1 MSKGGGGST
10 RQITQTTSAPEY
22 AQPFLEFGLS
32 EAKQLYGQQPEYYRG
47 PTTVGFSPESEMAL
61 AATRQ
66 RALGGSPLVSGAQS
80 LTGQAMAGGLQNL
93 AMPYAQSLAGG
104 ANLGES
110 IGMMRQTARGDFL
123 GGSPGL
129 SGAIERALDPVEERM
144 QAEQSMAG
152 RYGSAYGQRASA
164 DAMSR
169 VAGDIAYRD
178 YASER
183 ANQLAAQQSL
193 AELQKAQY
201 GTQLQGM
208 GALGQLSSADIQ
220 RRLGAAAAAPGMA
233 ELDYSDLAKLG
244 AVGGARE
251 AQSQAELQANI
262 DRFNM
267 EQQQPLM
274 SLANYMATV
283 QGGTVGGQST
293 QPVFRNT
300 AGNVLS
306 GALGGAQ
313 LAGMIPGMGGGMGA
327 GLGALAGLL
336 G

>member
-1 MSKGGGGST
+1 MSKGGGGDT
-10 RQITQTTSAPEY
+10 RQIVQTTAAPEY
-22 AQPFLEFGLS
+22 AQPFLEYGLS
-32 EAKQLYGQQPEYYRG
+32 EAKELYGQQPEYYRG
-47 PTTVGFSPESEMAL
+47 PTTIGFSPESEMAL

-93 AMPYAQSLAGG
+93 AMPYAQKLAGG

-144 QAEQSMAG
+144 QAMQSGAG
-152 RYGSAYGQRASA
+152 RYGSGYGQKAAA
-164 DAMSR
+164 DAMGR
-169 VAGDIAYRD
+169 VAADVAYQD

-183 ANQLAAQQSL
+183 ANQLAAQQNLASL
-193 AELQKAQY
+193 QEAQY
-201 GTQLQGM
+201 GSQLRGM

-233 ELDYSDLAKLG
+233 ELDYADLAKLG

-251 AQSQAELQANI
+251 AQSQAELQADI
-262 DRFNM
+262 ERFNM

-293 QPVFRNT
+293 TPVFRNT
-300 AGNVLS
+300 TGDFLS
-306 GALGGAQ
+306 GLSG
-313 LAGMIPGMGGGMGA
+313 LAGVGKA
-327 GLGALAGLL
+327 FGLL
-336 G
+336 

>member
-10 RQITQTTSAPEY
+10 RTITQTTAAPEY
-22 AQPFLEFGLS
+22 AQPFLEYGLS
-32 EAKQLYGQQPEYYRG
+32 EAKELYGQQPEYYRG
-47 PTTVGFSPESEMAL
+47 PTTVGFAPESEMAL

-66 RALGGSPLVSGAQS
+66 RALGASPLVSGAQS

-93 AMPYAQSLAGG
+93 AMPYAQGLAGG

-144 QAEQSMAG
+144 QAMQSGAG
-152 RYGSAYGQRASA
+152 RYGSGYGQKAAA
-164 DAMSR
+164 DAMGR
-169 VAGDIAYRD
+169 VASDIAYRD

-183 ANQLAAQQSL
+183 ANQLAAQQNLASL
-193 AELQKAQY
+193 QEAQY
-201 GTQLQGM
+201 GSQLRGM
-208 GALGQLSSADIQ
+208 GALGQLSAADIQ

-233 ELDYSDLAKLG
+233 ELDYADLAKLG

-251 AQSQAELQANI
+251 AQSQAELQADI
-262 DRFNM
+262 ERFNM

-293 QPVFRNT
+293 QPVFRNST
-300 AGNVLS
+300 GDFLS
-306 GALGGAQ
+306 GLSG
-313 LAGMIPGMGGGMGA
+313 LAGVGKAFGI
-327 GLGALAGLL
+327 L
-336 G
+336 

>member
-1 MSKGGGGST
+1 MSKGGGGDT

-22 AQPFLEFGLS
+22 AQPFLEYGLS
-32 EAKQLYGQQPEYYRG
+32 EAKELYGQQPEYYRG
-47 PTTVGFSPESEMAL
+47 PTTVGFAPESEMAL

-93 AMPYAQSLAGG
+93 AMPYAQGLAGG
-104 ANLGES
+104 ADLGES

-129 SGAIERALDPVEERM
+129 SSAIERALDPVEERM
-144 QAEQSMAG
+144 QAMQSGAG
-152 RYGSAYGQRASA
+152 RYGSGYGQKAAA
-164 DAMSR
+164 DAMGR
-169 VAGDIAYRD
+169 VASDIAYRD

-183 ANQLAAQQSL
+183 ANQLAAQQNLASL
-193 AELQKAQY
+193 QEAQY
-201 GTQLQGM
+201 GSQLRGM

-233 ELDYSDLAKLG
+233 ELDYADLAKLG

-251 AQSQAELQANI
+251 AQSQAELQADI
-262 DRFNM
+262 ERFNM

-293 QPVFRNT
+293 RPVFRNST
-300 AGNVLS
+300 GDFLS
-306 GALGGAQ
+306 GLSG
-313 LAGMIPGMGGGMGA
+313 LAGVGKAFGI
-327 GLGALAGLL
+327 L
-336 G
+336 

>member
-1 MSKGGGGST
+1 MSKGGGGDT
-10 RQITQTTSAPEY
+10 RQIVQTTAAPEY
-22 AQPFLEFGLS
+22 AQPFLEYGLS
-32 EAKQLYGQQPEYYRG
+32 EAKELYGQQPEYYRG
-47 PTTVGFSPESEMAL
+47 PTTIGFSPESEMAL

-93 AMPYAQSLAGG
+93 AMPYAQGLAGG

-144 QAEQSMAG
+144 QAMQSGAG
-152 RYGSAYGQRASA
+152 RYGSGYGQKAAA
-164 DAMSR
+164 DAMGR
-169 VAGDIAYRD
+169 VAADVAYQD

-183 ANQLAAQQSL
+183 ANQLAAQQNL
-193 AELQKAQY
+193 AALQEAQY
-201 GTQLQGM
+201 GSKLRGM

-233 ELDYSDLAKLG
+233 ELDYADLAKLG

-251 AQSQAELQANI
+251 AQSQAELQADI
-262 DRFNM
+262 ERFNM

-293 QPVFRNT
+293 TPVFRNT
-300 AGNVLS
+300 TGDFLS
-306 GALGGAQ
+306 GLSG
-313 LAGMIPGMGGGMGA
+313 LAGVGKA
-327 GLGALAGLL
+327 FGLL
-336 G
+336 

>member
-1 MSKGGGGST
+1 MSKGGGGNT
-10 RQITQTTSAPEY
+10 RTITQTTAAPAY
-22 AQPFLEFGLS
+22 AQPFLEYGLA
-32 EAKQLYGQQPEYYRG
+32 EAKELYGQQPEYYRG
-47 PTTVGFSPESEMAL
+47 PTTVGFAPESEMAL

-93 AMPYAQSLAGG
+93 AMPYAQGLAGG
-104 ANLGES
+104 VNLGES

-144 QAEQSMAG
+144 QAMQSGAG
-152 RYGSAYGQRASA
+152 RYGSGYGQKAAA
-164 DAMSR
+164 DAMGR
-169 VAGDIAYRD
+169 VASDIAYRD

-183 ANQLAAQQSL
+183 ANQLAAQQNLASL
-193 AELQKAQY
+193 QEAQY
-201 GTQLQGM
+201 GSQLSGM
-208 GALGQLSSADIQ
+208 GALGQLSAADIQ

-233 ELDYSDLAKLG
+233 ELDYADLAKLG
-244 AVGGARE
+244 AVGAARE
-251 AQSQAELQANI
+251 GQSQAELQADI

-293 QPVFRNT
+293 QPVFRNPT
-300 AGNVLS
+300 GDFLS
-306 GALGGAQ
+306 GLSG
-313 LAGMIPGMGGGMGA
+313 LAGVGKAFGI
-327 GLGALAGLL
+327 L
-336 G
+336 

>member
-93 AMPYAQSLAGG
+93 AMPYAQGLAGG

-306 GALGGAQ
+306 GALGGAK

>member
-10 RQITQTTSAPEY
+10 RTITQTTAAPEY
-22 AQPFLEFGLS
+22 AQPFLEYGLS
-32 EAKQLYGQQPEYYRG
+32 EAKELYGQQPEYYRG
-47 PTTVGFSPESEMAL
+47 PTTVGFAPESEMAL

-80 LTGQAMAGGLQNL
+80 LTGQAMAGKLQNL
-93 AMPYAQSLAGG
+93 AMPYAQGLAGG

-129 SGAIERALDPVEERM
+129 SGAIQRALDPVEERM
-144 QAEQSMAG
+144 QAMQSGAG
-152 RYGSAYGQRASA
+152 RYGSGYGQKAAA
-164 DAMSR
+164 DAMGR
-169 VAGDIAYRD
+169 VAADVAYQD

-183 ANQLAAQQSL
+183 ANQLAAQQNL
-193 AELQKAQY
+193 AALQEAQY
-201 GTQLQGM
+201 GSQLRGM
-208 GALGQLSSADIQ
+208 GALGELSAADIQ

-233 ELDYSDLAKLG
+233 ELDYADLAKLG
-244 AVGGARE
+244 AVGAARE
-251 AQSQAELQANI
+251 GQSQAELQADI
-262 DRFNM
+262 ERFNM

-293 QPVFRNT
+293 RPVFRNPT
-300 AGNVLS
+300 GDFLS
-306 GALGGAQ
+306 GLSG
-313 LAGMIPGMGGGMGA
+313 LAGIGKAFGI
-327 GLGALAGLL
+327 L
-336 G
+336 

>member
-1 MSKGGGGST
+1 
-10 RQITQTTSAPEY
+10 
-22 AQPFLEFGLS
+22 
-32 EAKQLYGQQPEYYRG
+32 LYGQQPEYYRG
-47 PTTVGFSPESEMAL
+47 PTTVGFAPESEMAL

-93 AMPYAQSLAGG
+93 AMPYAQGLAGG

-144 QAEQSMAG
+144 QAMQSGAG
-152 RYGSAYGQRASA
+152 RYGSGYGQKAAA
-164 DAMSR
+164 DAMGR
-169 VAGDIAYRD
+169 VASDIAYQD

-183 ANQLAAQQSL
+183 ANQLAAQQNLASL
-193 AELQKAQY
+193 QEAQY
-201 GTQLQGM
+201 GSQLRGM
-208 GALGQLSSADIQ
+208 GALGQLSAADIQ

-233 ELDYSDLAKLG
+233 ELDYADLAKLG
-244 AVGGARE
+244 AVGAARE
-251 AQSQAELQANI
+251 GQSQAELQADI
-262 DRFNM
+262 ERFNM
-267 EQQQPLM
+267 EQQQPLT

-293 QPVFRNT
+293 RPVFRSPT
-300 AGNVLS
+300 GDFLS
-306 GALGGAQ
+306 GLSG
-313 LAGMIPGMGGGMGA
+313 LAGIGKAFGI
-327 GLGALAGLL
+327 L
-336 G
+336 

>member
-1 MSKGGGGST
+1 MSKGGGGDT
-10 RQITQTTSAPEY
+10 RTITQTTAAPEY
-22 AQPFLEFGLS
+22 AQPFLEYGLS
-32 EAKQLYGQQPEYYRG
+32 EAKELYGQQPQYYTG
-47 PTTVGFSPESEMAL
+47 PTTVGFAPESEMAL

-93 AMPYAQSLAGG
+93 AMPYAQGLAGG
-104 ANLGES
+104 ADLGES

-144 QAEQSMAG
+144 QAMQSGAG
-152 RYGSAYGQRASA
+152 RYGSGYGQKAAA
-164 DAMSR
+164 DAMGR
-169 VAGDIAYRD
+169 VASDIAYRD

-183 ANQLAAQQSL
+183 ANQLAAQQNLASL
-193 AELQKAQY
+193 QEAQY
-201 GTQLQGM
+201 GSQLRGM
-208 GALGQLSSADIQ
+208 GALGQLSAADIQ

-233 ELDYSDLAKLG
+233 ELDYADLAKLG

-251 AQSQAELQANI
+251 AQSQAELQADI
-262 DRFNM
+262 ERFNM

-293 QPVFRNT
+293 RPVFRNST
-300 AGNVLS
+300 GDFLS
-306 GALGGAQ
+306 GLSG
-313 LAGMIPGMGGGMGA
+313 LAGVGKAFGI
-327 GLGALAGLL
+327 L
-336 G
+336 

>member
-1 MSKGGGGST
+1 MSKGGGGNT

-47 PTTVGFSPESEMAL
+47 PTTVGFAPESEMAL

-93 AMPYAQSLAGG
+93 AMPYAQGLAGG

-144 QAEQSMAG
+144 QAMQSGAG
-152 RYGSAYGQRASA
+152 RYGSGYGQKAAA
-164 DAMSR
+164 DAMGR
-169 VAGDIAYRD
+169 VASDIAYQD

-183 ANQLAAQQSL
+183 ANQLAAQQNLASL
-193 AELQKAQY
+193 QEAQY
-201 GTQLQGM
+201 GSQLRGI
-208 GALGQLSSADIQ
+208 GALGQLSAADIQ

-233 ELDYSDLAKLG
+233 ELDYADLAKLG
-244 AVGGARE
+244 AVGAARE
-251 AQSQAELQANI
+251 GQSQAELQADI

-293 QPVFRNT
+293 QPVFRNPT
-300 AGNVLS
+300 GDFLS
-306 GALGGAQ
+306 GLSG
-313 LAGMIPGMGGGMGA
+313 LAGVGKAFGI
-327 GLGALAGLL
+327 L
-336 G
+336 

>member
-1 MSKGGGGST
+1 MSKGGGGNT

-47 PTTVGFSPESEMAL
+47 PTTVGFAPESEMAL

-93 AMPYAQSLAGG
+93 AMPYAQGLDGG

-110 IGMMRQTARGDFL
+110 IGMMRKTARGDFL

-144 QAEQSMAG
+144 QAMQSGAG
-152 RYGSAYGQRASA
+152 RYGSGYGQKAAA
-164 DAMSR
+164 DAMGR
-169 VAGDIAYRD
+169 VASDIAYQD

-183 ANQLAAQQSL
+183 ANQLAAQQNLASL
-193 AELQKAQY
+193 QEAQY
-201 GTQLQGM
+201 GSQLRGM
-208 GALGQLSSADIQ
+208 GALGQLSAADIQ

-233 ELDYSDLAKLG
+233 ELDYADLAKLG
-244 AVGGARE
+244 AVGAARE
-251 AQSQAELQANI
+251 GQSQAELQADI

-293 QPVFRNT
+293 QPVFRNPT
-300 AGNVLS
+300 GDFLS
-306 GALGGAQ
+306 GLSG
-313 LAGMIPGMGGGMGA
+313 LAGVGKAFGI
-327 GLGALAGLL
+327 L
-336 G
+336 

>member
-1 MSKGGGGST
+1 MSKGGGGNT

-47 PTTVGFSPESEMAL
+47 PTTVGFAPESEMAL

-93 AMPYAQSLAGG
+93 AMPYAQGLAGG

-144 QAEQSMAG
+144 QAMQSGAG
-152 RYGSAYGQRASA
+152 RYGSGYGQKAAA
-164 DAMSR
+164 DAMGR
-169 VAGDIAYRD
+169 VASDIAYQD

-183 ANQLAAQQSL
+183 ANQLAAQQNLASL
-193 AELQKAQY
+193 QEAQY
-201 GTQLQGM
+201 GSQLRGM
-208 GALGQLSSADIQ
+208 GALGQLSAADIQ

-233 ELDYSDLAKLG
+233 ELDYADLAKLG
-244 AVGGARE
+244 AVGAARE
-251 AQSQAELQANI
+251 GQSQAELQADI

-293 QPVFRNT
+293 QPVFRNPT
-300 AGNVLS
+300 GDFLS
-306 GALGGAQ
+306 GLSG
-313 LAGMIPGMGGGMGA
+313 LAGVGKAFGI
-327 GLGALAGLL
+327 L
-336 G
+336 

>member
-1 MSKGGGGST
+1 MSKGGGGNT

-22 AQPFLEFGLS
+22 AQPFLEFWLS

-47 PTTVGFSPESEMAL
+47 PTTVGFAPESEMAL

-93 AMPYAQSLAGG
+93 AMPYAQGLAGG

-144 QAEQSMAG
+144 QAMQSGAG
-152 RYGSAYGQRASA
+152 RYGSGYGQKAAA
-164 DAMSR
+164 DAMGR
-169 VAGDIAYRD
+169 VASDIAYQD

-183 ANQLAAQQSL
+183 ANQLAAQQNLASL
-193 AELQKAQY
+193 QEAQY
-201 GTQLQGM
+201 GSQLRGM
-208 GALGQLSSADIQ
+208 GALGQLSAADIQ

-233 ELDYSDLAKLG
+233 ELDYADLAKLG
-244 AVGGARE
+244 AVGAARE
-251 AQSQAELQANI
+251 GQSQAELQADI

-293 QPVFRNT
+293 QPVFRNPT
-300 AGNVLS
+300 GDFLS
-306 GALGGAQ
+306 GLSG
-313 LAGMIPGMGGGMGA
+313 LAGVGKAFGI
-327 GLGALAGLL
+327 L
-336 G
+336 